1 MQAMVRLLSLL
12 FVLFAAQ
19 CVYAQDEDEAA
30 EDGAPAGAASTY
42 FSIKPAFVV
51 NYGGAGRLRYLKTAI
66 TLRVQTGGGSSGMR
80 DVRHHL
86 PYIRHSLVMLMS
98 QQTSEDMSSM
108 EGRELLRQAAL
119 ETVRKVLIEEQ
130 GKQFISD
137 LLFDAFI
144 VQR

>member
-1 MQAMVRLLSLL
+1 
-12 FVLFAAQ
+12 
-19 CVYAQDEDEAA
+19 
-30 EDGAPAGAASTY
+30 
-42 FSIKPAFVV
+42 
-51 NYGGAGRLRYLKTAI
+51 
-66 TLRVQTGGGSSGMR
+66 
-80 DVRHHL
+80 
-86 PYIRHSLVMLMS
+86 
-98 QQTSEDMSSM
+98 M